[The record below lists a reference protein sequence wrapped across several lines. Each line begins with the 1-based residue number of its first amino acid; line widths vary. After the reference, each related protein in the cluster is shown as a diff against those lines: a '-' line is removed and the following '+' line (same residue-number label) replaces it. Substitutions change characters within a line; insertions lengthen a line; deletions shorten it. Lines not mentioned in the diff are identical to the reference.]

1 MSNDDSIQLSP
12 ILSMDCTKI
21 ANCTSKKRVLEII
34 SELAAQQLHISS
46 QIIFDALLTR
56 ERLGST
62 CIGNGIAIPHGKLEK
77 DNHVVGVLIRLVQPI
92 ALDAV
97 DHQPVDLIFALLA
110 PLDQDKMHLKILSL
124 VADILADKAI
134 CRRLRAAE
142 NDRELYEIITEST
155 IV

>member
-1 MSNDDSIQLSP
+1 MFNDDSIQLSP

-62 CIGNGIAIPHGKLEK
+62 CIGNGVAIPHGKLEK
-77 DNHVVGVLIRLVQPI
+77 DTQVVGVLIRLVQPI

-124 VADILADKAI
+124 WMNHMLETHYGVVYVLQK
-134 CRRLRAAE
+134 
-142 NDRELYEIITEST
+142 T
-155 IV
+155 IGSFMKSSLSQR